1 MKNPKTPARLPRK
14 APSNQTGG
22 TAWGKKLAA
31 EFSRMVQS
39 ADMKML
45 ILLNFPY
52 IIAFYMVEKAAW
64 LYRHC
69 NGDSV
74 VDRLMVLFMNFGLAY
89 KSVLPSFHPF
99 DLMVGLVGA
108 AALKAVIYFK
118 GKNAK
123 KYRQGEEY
131 GSARWGNQKDIEPF
145 IDPVFEN
152 NVILTQTER
161 LMMSGRPKHP
171 KYARNK
177 NVIVIGGSGSGKT
190 RFYVKPNLMQMPQKV
205 SYVVTDPKGTIIIE
219 CGKMLSDA
227 GYKIKV
233 LNTINFKKSMRYN
246 PFHYI
251 RSEKDILKL
260 VNTIIANT
268 KGDGEKSG
276 EDFWIKAERLLYCA
290 LIGYIWYEAPE
301 EEQNFSTLLEFINAS
316 EAREDDETF
325 KNAVD
330 ELFEELEQKKP
341 EHFAVRQY
349 KKYKLAAGVVCS
361 KRLLNQAVGKSLR
374 THNLKPKKGAQV
386 MRKNEKITALYERL
400 SRDDF
405 GKDDDQ
411 QRESNSISNQKAML
425 EEFAARQGFTNIVHF
440 TDDGISGTCFD
451 RPGFLAMMKEVEA
464 GNVEYLCI
472 KDMSRMGRDYLKVGQ
487 IMEIL
492 RQRGVRLIAI
502 NDGVDSARGD
512 DDFTP
517 FRNIMNEYY
526 ARDTSRKIRSTFQS
540 KGKSGKHLTGTVIY
554 GYLWNEARDQWLVD
568 PEAAEVVKR
577 IFAMTIDG
585 YGPYQIAS
593 KLKEE
598 KILIPSAYLAQHG
611 EGVNKNKT
619 FKDVYGW
626 GSSTICNILEKREYL
641 GHTINF
647 KTRKH
652 FKDKKS
658 HYVPEDEWTIFENTH
673 EPIIDQQTFDLVQK
687 IRGNVRRY
695 PDGWGEAAPLTGLLY
710 CADCGGKMYV
720 HRTNNG
726 KRISQYTCSQYSKVP
741 VGKLCKTQHRINEDV
756 VLSLVSEM
764 LKAIAEYAKH
774 DRAEFVRVVQEAQS
788 SQQTAEVRKQR
799 TRLATAK
806 QRVSELEVL
815 LCKIYEDNI
824 LGKLSDSR
832 YATLDAQYE
841 KEQSELT
848 AEISVLEKAIKSYE
862 KHEKDADRFIALID
876 KYENFDKLTIA
887 MLNEFIEKILVHE
900 RDRKGSI
907 QTTQEVEIYFNFVG
921 RFVPPAFGEVELTPE
936 ELEEIRKREE
946 RKDRLHQNYLKRKA
960 SGAQK
965 RYEDKIKERK
975 KAEIEAKKAA
985 IRAEDIAKGVFV
997 PVSSL
1002 PQREPMKG
1010 VQTA

>member
-1 MKNPKTPARLPRK
+1 MQLKKTSQTTDLVLALFLYIPVIWAALLIAQSLGGGLPELL
-14 APSNQTGG
+14 SNLTAALEQPFQIQWTDKSLLSILVCTGAYLMG
-22 TAWGKKLAA
+22 LCLYASGQGRTRDGEEHGSAAWG
-31 EFSRMVQS
+31 SPRQ
-39 ADMKML
+39 
-45 ILLNFPY
+45 LNAQF
-52 IIAFYMVEKAAW
+52 
-64 LYRHC
+64 
-69 NGDSV
+69 
-74 VDRLMVLFMNFGLAY
+74 
-89 KSVLPSFHPF
+89 
-99 DLMVGLVGA
+99 
-108 AALKAVIYFK
+108 
-118 GKNAK
+118 
-123 KYRQGEEY
+123 RQ
-131 GSARWGNQKDIEPF
+131 K
-145 IDPVFEN
+145 EN
-152 NVILTQTER
+152 KILTRHVR
-161 LMMSGRPKHP
+161 LGLDTHKH
-171 KYARNK
+171 RRSL
-177 NVIVIGGSGSGKT
+177 NVLVIGGSGAAKT
-190 RFYVKPNLMQMPQKV
+190 RGYVKPNILEANTN
-205 SYVVTDPKGTIIIE
+205 YVITDPKMEVLTATG
-219 CGKMLSDA
+219 
-227 GYKIKV
+227 GYLKRQGYDIRV
-233 LNTINFKKSMRYN
+233 LNLVDLSQSDGYN
-246 PFHYI
+246 PFRYL
-251 RSEKDILKL
+251 RDEKDALKL
-260 VNTIIANT
+260 VNTLIQATTPKGSHESDPFWSKSETALLQAIILML
-268 KGDGEKSG
+268 
-276 EDFWIKAERLLYCA
+276 FQ
-290 LIGYIWYEAPE
+290 EAPE
-301 EEQNFSTLLEFINAS
+301 YEQNFSMVMRVLEYA
-316 EAREDDETF
+316 EVKEDD
-325 KNAVD
+325 D
-330 ELFEELEQKKP
+330 EYVSPLDLLFRAMEYENP
-341 EHFAVRQY
+341 ESVALRQY
-349 KKYKLAAGVVCS
+349 KVFKQAAGVVCS

-411 QRESNSISNQKAML
+411 QRESNSISNQKTML

-472 KDMSRMGRDYLKVGQ
+472 KDMSRLGRDYLKVGQ

-540 KGKSGKHLTGTVIY
+540 KGKTGKHLTGLVIY
-554 GYLWNEARDQWLVD
+554 GYLWNEKRDQWLVD

-577 IFAMTIDG
+577 IFAMTVEG
-585 YGPYQIAS
+585 MGPYQIAN

-673 EPIIDQQTFDLVQK
+673 EPIIDQETFDLVQK
-687 IRGNVRRY
+687 IRSKVKRY
-695 PDGWGEAAPLTGLLY
+695 PDGWGEVAPLTGLLY

-741 VGKLCKTQHRINEDV
+741 VGKLCTTQHRINEDV
-756 VLSLVSEM
+756 VLSLVSEL

-788 SQQTAEVRKQR
+788 SQQTAEVKKQR
-799 TRLATAK
+799 TRLAAAK

-832 YATLDAQYE
+832 YHSLDAQYA
-841 KEQSELT
+841 KEQAELT
-848 AEISVLEKAIKSYE
+848 AEISALEKAVSSYE
-862 KHEKDADRFIALID
+862 KQEKNADRFIALID
-876 KYENFDKLTIA
+876 KYENFDTLTIA

-936 ELEEIRKREE
+936 QLEEIRKREE

-965 RYEDKIKERK
+965 RYEDKIREKK
-975 KAEIEAKKAA
+975 KAEIDAKKAA
-985 IRAEDIAKGVFV
+985 IRAEDIAKGVFI

-1002 PQREPMKG
+1002 PQREPQKG
-1010 VQTA
+1010 AQTA

>member
-1 MKNPKTPARLPRK
+1 METSQGPAGGLLALIANLTAALQNPLEVRWTDKSLLSILAC
-14 APSNQTGG
+14 TG
-22 TAWGKKLAA
+22 AYIMALALLSA
-31 EFSRMVQS
+31 EQGRMREGAEHGS
-39 ADMKML
+39 
-45 ILLNFPY
+45 
-52 IIAFYMVEKAAW
+52 AAW
-64 LYRHC
+64 ASPRQVNAMFAQKENKLLTR
-69 NGDSV
+69 NV
-74 VDRLMVLFMNFGLAY
+74 RLGLDTHKHRRSLNVL
-89 KSVLPSFHPF
+89 
-99 DLMVGLVGA
+99 
-108 AALKAVIYFK
+108 
-118 GKNAK
+118 
-123 KYRQGEEY
+123 
-131 GSARWGNQKDIEPF
+131 
-145 IDPVFEN
+145 
-152 NVILTQTER
+152 
-161 LMMSGRPKHP
+161 
-171 KYARNK
+171 
-177 NVIVIGGSGSGKT
+177 VIGGSGAAKT
-190 RFYVKPNLMQMPQKV
+190 RSYVKPNILEANTN
-205 SYVVTDPKGTIIIE
+205 YVVTDPKQEVLTATG
-219 CGKMLSDA
+219 GWLKQN
-227 GYKIKV
+227 GYEIRV
-233 LNTINFKKSMRYN
+233 LNVVNLAQSDGYN
-246 PFHYI
+246 PFRYL
-251 RSEKDILKL
+251 RDEKDALKL
-260 VNTIIANT
+260 VNNLIQATT
-268 KGDGEKSG
+268 PKGSHESDP
-276 EDFWIKAERLLYCA
+276 FWTKAETALLQA
-290 LIGYIWYEAPE
+290 IILMLFQEAPE
-301 EEQNFSTLLEFINAS
+301 YEQNFSMVMRVLEYAEVKEEDEEYVSPLDLLFQAI
-316 EAREDDETF
+316 
-325 KNAVD
+325 
-330 ELFEELEQKKP
+330 EQVRP
-341 EHFAVRQY
+341 DSVAVRQY
-349 KKYKLAAGVVCS
+349 KVFKMAAGVVCS

-386 MRKNEKITALYERL
+386 MRKNEKITVLYERL

-568 PEAAEVVKR
+568 PEAADVVKR
-577 IFAMTIDG
+577 IFAMTIEG

-598 KILIPSAYLAQHG
+598 KVLIPSAYLAQHS

-695 PDGWGEAAPLTGLLY
+695 PDGWGEVAPLTGLLY

-741 VGKLCKTQHRINEDV
+741 VGKLCTTQHRINEDV

-788 SQQTAEVRKQR
+788 SQQTAEVKKQR

-848 AEISVLEKAIKSYE
+848 VEISDLEKAIKSYE

-887 MLNEFIEKILVHE
+887 MLNEFIKKILVHE

-960 SGAQK
+960 NGKQK
-965 RYEDKIKERK
+965 EYEERTKAKK
-975 KAEIEAKKAA
+975 KAEIEARKQA
-985 IRAEDIAKGVFV
+985 IRTEDIARGVFI

-1002 PQREPMKG
+1002 PQLGPRKG
-1010 VQTA
+1010 A